1 MNLVERSLDNRD
13 LTSFLELRFDAA
25 MLKRLWRRIVER
37 RRRNI
42 AELEQI
48 EIYRLF
54 LGWEASKANCINRVY
69 GAGDGNRTHVRNL
82 GSCRHLAS
90 EAIPKRQNQGGGF
103 GALQAP
109 ATNRLITGSSSALRM
124 ITLAGS

>member
-54 LGWEASKANCINRVY
+54 EGWEASKANCINRVY
-69 GAGDGNRTHVRNL
+69 GAGDGNRTHVRSL
-82 GSCRHLAS
+82 GGLRLNQGLRIPLSFSSLVAHDGRRLAS
-90 EAIPKRQNQGGGF
+90 SPVRCPLN
-103 GALQAP
+103 
-109 ATNRLITGSSSALRM
+109 
-124 ITLAGS
+124 LA

>member
-54 LGWEASKANCINRVY
+54 EGWEASKANCINRVY
-69 GAGDGNRTHVRNL
+69 GAGDGNRTHVRSL
-82 GSCRHLAS
+82 GSFECPPSLLLPVWYGVSPERRS
-90 EAIPKRQNQGGGF
+90 RK
-103 GALQAP
+103 
-109 ATNRLITGSSSALRM
+109 
-124 ITLAGS
+124 

>member
-1 MNLVERSLDNRD
+1 MA
-13 LTSFLELRFDAA
+13 FP
-25 MLKRLWRRIVER
+25 MIWRRK
-37 RRRNI
+37 
-42 AELEQI
+42 
-48 EIYRLF
+48 
-54 LGWEASKANCINRVY
+54 GNCISGY
-69 GAGDGNRTHVRNL
+69 FGAGDGNRTHVRNL

-124 ITLAGS
+124 ITLAGSQLVATPSGQRLPRVTRATMSRATKLFPGPDHPRIASVCPA